1 MSPDLVV
8 MGVDPGPIPGVAVLE
23 YGIDDAGVYRL
34 IEANALQVSHGLA
47 ATVATALIDQ
57 HTRGVRPPELR
68 VAVERFVVGGR
79 SARSGTAK
87 AGEQTRDLIGEL
99 RHVAD
104 VSGCWFI
111 ARSASEV
118 KPWASD
124 DRLAKAGLM
133 ACTHQMR
140 HSRDAA
146 RHALFAA
153 VKDGRVPDPLSK
165 GANR

>member
-8 MGVDPGPIPGVAVLE
+8 LGVDPGPIPGMAVLE
-23 YGIDDAGVYRL
+23 FGIDDSGVYRL

-47 ATVATALIDQ
+47 AEVATELIAQ
-57 HTRGVRPPELR
+57 HTRGARPPELR
-68 VAVERFVVGGR
+68 VAVERFVVGTR

-87 AGEQTRDLIGEL
+87 AGEQTRDLVGEL

-104 VSGCWFI
+104 VSGCWYV

-118 KPWASD
+118 KPWATD
-124 DRLAKAGLM
+124 ERLTAAGLT

-140 HSRDAA
+140 HARDAA

-165 GANR
+165 GNNR